1 MSAENTPQEPAQAVP
16 EEVIAAIP
24 VDEDFDPALANLHK
38 KVSVREL
45 INAAPG
51 LFFSLAVH
59 GVIIILL
66 ALSYLPAVVN
76 FRPDLTANLEDI
88 EEIEDLD
95 IFEEDAPVELNLD
108 NVADTVPIETPM
120 EAADTQMDFEQPKME
135 IATADLGS
143 IMAPESLVSG
153 MGSVTGD
160 LSGRKNKGAAVAG
173 GGGSEASERSVATGL
188 QWIADHQLPNGAWS
202 YTQMK
207 NPDCRGKCKDSPID
221 KANKSMISATA
232 MALLPM
238 LGSGITHKEG
248 KYKKEVKAG
257 LDYITSNFQMTKDGI
272 ILAEKG
278 AGPLMYH
285 HGLTTIVVAEAA
297 AMTRDKNLEKL
308 AQGAVNYIA
317 FAQDP
322 VGGGWRYS
330 PKQPGDTSGM
340 GWNFMALKSAQM
352 GYLNIPKKT
361 IVGSKNF
368 LDNVVGAKWKNYPC
382 SIYGYCSGKKE
393 KEGIERDIRGTTA
406 IGLLG
411 QMYMGWK
418 PDNLALQEGT
428 QFLAEKGP
436 DRGNLYYCYYATQ
449 VMHHVGG
456 TKWENWNKSMRDS
469 LVNSQCKDKEKDKH
483 AFGSWDTPGPG
494 NLVGDSGGRL
504 TQTAFA
510 VMILEV
516 YYRHLPL
523 YRKNTTVDA
532 FPLD

>member
-1 MSAENTPQEPAQAVP
+1 MSADNEKQIVSCEKET
-16 EEVIAAIP
+16 IIGIP
-24 VDEDFDPALANLHK
+24 VIEDDYDPVLENLNRG
-38 KVSVREL
+38 STIRDW
-45 INAAPG
+45 IRAAPG
-51 LFFSLAVH
+51 MFFSLAVH
-59 GVIIILL
+59 GVILMVL
-66 ALSYLPAVVN
+66 AVMYLPTVVN
-76 FRPDLTANLEDI
+76 FRPDLTANLEEI
-88 EEIEDLD
+88 EDIEDLD
-95 IFEEDAPVELNLD
+95 IFDEEAPVDLNLD
-108 NVADTVPIETPM
+108 NVSDVPMSADSMDV
-120 EAADTQMDFEQPKME
+120 AGADAGPVEFEQPKME

-143 IMAPESLVSG
+143 IMAPSSLVSN
-153 MGSVTGD
+153 MGSITGD

-173 GGGSEASERSVATGL
+173 GGGSEASEWAVAMGL
-188 QWIADHQLPNGAWS
+188 QWIADHQLPNGAWAYS
-202 YTQMK
+202 QMR
-207 NPDCRGKCKDSPID
+207 NPNCRGKCKDTPMD
-221 KANKSMISATA
+221 KGNKSMVSATA

-248 KYKKEVKAG
+248 KHRKEVKAG
-257 LDYITSNFQMTKDGI
+257 LDYITSNYQVTKDGI

-278 AGPLMYH
+278 ASPVMYH

-352 GYLNIPKKT
+352 GYLNIPKQT
-361 IVGSKNF
+361 VVGSKHF
-368 LDNVVGAKWKNYPC
+368 LDNVVGAKWKNYHG
-382 SIYGYCSGKKE
+382 SIYGYTSGKDAK
-393 KEGIERDIRGTTA
+393 ERDAKALTA

-418 PDNLALQEGT
+418 PDNPALQEGT
-428 QFLAEKGP
+428 DYLAEKGP
-436 DRGNLYYCYYATQ
+436 DMNNLYYSYYATQ

-456 TKWENWNKSMRDS
+456 VKFENWNKKMRDG
-469 LVNSQCKDKEKDKH
+469 LCNTQRKDKEKDKH
-483 AFGSWDTPGPG
+483 EFGSWNQQGG
-494 NLVGDSGGRL
+494 HVGDSCGRL
-504 TQTAFA
+504 GQTSFA